1 MVITK
6 IKVFSIG
13 VKLKKP
19 LRIAKMI
26 RERSSNIV
34 IKIETDEG
42 IEGYGEATSVHF
54 FWGET
59 QGSMRDVVERLL
71 TPVLVGEDPTNI
83 ISTLR

>member
-6 IKVFSIG
+6 IKVFPIG

-34 IKIETDEG
+34 VKIETDEG

-54 FWGET
+54 FWGEIWESGT
-59 QGSMRDVVERLL
+59 GFQFGKAVHK
-71 TPVLVGEDPTNI
+71 
-83 ISTLR
+83 